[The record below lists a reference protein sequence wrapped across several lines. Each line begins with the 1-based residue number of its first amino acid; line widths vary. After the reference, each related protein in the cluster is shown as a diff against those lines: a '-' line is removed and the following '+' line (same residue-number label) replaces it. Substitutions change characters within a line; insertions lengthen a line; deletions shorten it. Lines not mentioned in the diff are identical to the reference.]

1 MESKTFSISLNG
13 RHWSSSVQPHKQWNS
28 QVCKW
33 HVGTCN
39 KDHHVLK
46 RTHKIRR
53 FICDSLGVIDGSDGR
68 YQVDDTSIFADFSKM
83 PQVVLKGGKA
93 KLFSGDYKSP
103 IVYGGAI
110 DCVIGKPA
118 PQSGDL
124 VVVQNGKRE
133 TIGFGFYNPCSMYRV
148 RMLQTVDEMPEANVD
163 KLENRGTLDD
173 YVKHLILS
181 RIKNARELRSMLL
194 GKSAEDEDN
203 MVTAYRMINSEGD
216 RLSGL
221 VVDVISNIAVVHS
234 SAAWVEQWRDDIEQ
248 YIQQAAADV
257 DTIVW
262 RRAEHMLKME
272 GVELEESVGHGDEEE
287 LSVVAREFG
296 AKFHVSP
303 FGQKTGFYADQRDNR
318 RFIRSMSRGKSVLD
332 LCCYSGG
339 FSIHA
344 ALGGATS
351 VIGVDSSSSA
361 IELAKKNSLLNNVES
376 CVEFYKDDATKFMQ
390 EALKQGRQW
399 DIVILDP
406 PKLAPSRTLL
416 KKAMRKYVA
425 LNAAAMK
432 LVTPGGLLM
441 TCSCSG
447 AMNSSGE
454 FTRVVQMASQ
464 RAQVSATII
473 LKRGAGLDHCLDP
486 GYPEGEYLTNFTL
499 RINEK

>member
-1 MESKTFSISLNG
+1 MKSRVYSNSKSRCSL
-13 RHWSSSVQPHKQWNS
+13 SSSVQAPKQVHK

-33 HVGTCN
+33 HSRTCN
-39 KDHHVLK
+39 KDNYGLNE
-46 RTHKIRR
+46 THNTGLL
-53 FICDSLGVIDGSDGR
+53 ICASVGVVGESDGMQ
-68 YQVDDTSIFADFSKM
+68 QVESSSIFATM

-110 DCVIGKPA
+110 DCVIGKPT
-118 PQSGDL
+118 PHIGDL
-124 VVVQNGKRE
+124 VLVQNGKRE

-148 RMLQTVDEMPEANVD
+148 RMLQTVDEMPEANALKLGD
-163 KLENRGTLDD
+163 KATLDD
-173 YVKHLILS
+173 YVKHIILS
-181 RIKNARELRSMLL
+181 RIKSARELRSILI
-194 GKSAEDEDN
+194 GKSADVEDN
-203 MVTAYRMINSEGD
+203 SLTTYRMINSEGD

-248 YIQQAAADV
+248 YILQAAADV
-257 DTIVW
+257 DKIVW
-262 RRAEHMLKME
+262 RRAENMLKME
-272 GVELEESVGHGDEEE
+272 GIEFEESDENHDADE
-287 LSVVAREFG
+287 LSVAHEFG
-296 AKFHVSP
+296 AKFFVSP

-318 RFIRSMSRGKSVLD
+318 QFIRSISKGKSVLD
-332 LCCYSGG
+332 ICCYSGG

-361 IELAKKNSLLNNVES
+361 IDLAKKNSLLNNVES
-376 CVEFYKDDATKFMQ
+376 CAEFCREDATKFMQ
-390 EALKQGRQW
+390 EALKQGKQW

-406 PKLAPSRTLL
+406 PKLAPSKGLL

-432 LVTPGGLLM
+432 LVNPGGILM

-454 FTRVVQMASQ
+454 FTRVIQMASQ

-499 RINEK
+499 RINER